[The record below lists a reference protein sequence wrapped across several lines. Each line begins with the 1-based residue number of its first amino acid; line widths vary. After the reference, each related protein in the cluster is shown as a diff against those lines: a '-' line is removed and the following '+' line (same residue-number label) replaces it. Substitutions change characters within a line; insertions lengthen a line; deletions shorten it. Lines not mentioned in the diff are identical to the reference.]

1 MERSRVDEITRLNSY
16 SAQSAAMFEYD
27 GAMVQD
33 LSMQLFRAMA
43 RIDVLEAAVM
53 AQPRSDG
60 FSAGLDASSDTL
72 VYAERPEN
80 FGDCDGSRAGEVERV
95 SDAMVQPLP
104 TMVGVQDDVQAG
116 GDGEDEEM
124 TDGPAVSG
132 DGGVE
137 VFDVGRSADVVQEG
151 DDDVGDQTVSM
162 EDEQPSVVSAD
173 GGDDDGFGEVL
184 RGGSGADMGR
194 PSASMV
200 DDRVGGELVGG
211 AGLMEDAAN
220 TARWARRAADGD
232 GGAGRAGGAGG
243 SGDDSATVAES
254 GADVGRLGF
263 GKIVAGMLSAESS
276 RVVEDEA
283 VIGKDNFGDAG
294 GADDGSAVVA
304 TGSRADVDR
313 SQADVVRAEGSV
325 GGLEDVSH
333 FASGDEWRWWY
344 HRNRWFRF
352 RQADGTTSGF
362 QWPGLQIDV
371 GELAIWAMGADSRAI
386 TKQEAALMVLRTMV
400 MRARANGEGQR

>member
-1 MERSRVDEITRLNSY
+1 VTVLERSRVDEITRLNLY
-16 SAQSAAMFEYD
+16 YAQSAAMFEYD

-33 LSMQLFRAMA
+33 LSTQLFRAMA

-60 FSAGLDASSDTL
+60 FSAGLGASSDTL

-104 TMVGVQDDVQAG
+104 TMVGVQDEVQAG

-137 VFDVGRSADVVQEG
+137 VFDEGRSADVVQEG
-151 DDDVGDQTVSM
+151 DDDAGDQTVSM

-173 GGDDDGFGEVL
+173 GGDDDDFGEVL

-276 RVVEDEA
+276 RGVEDEA
-283 VIGKDNFGDAG
+283 VIGKDNFGDVG
-294 GADDGSAVVA
+294 GADDGSA
-304 TGSRADVDR
+304 DVGQLSAGVDDR
-313 SQADVVRAEGSV
+313 V
-325 GGLEDVSH
+325 G
-333 FASGDEWRWWY
+333 
-344 HRNRWFRF
+344 
-352 RQADGTTSGF
+352 
-362 QWPGLQIDV
+362 
-371 GELAIWAMGADSRAI
+371 GELAVDTGLVGDAADTAR
-386 TKQEAALMVLRTMV
+386 
-400 MRARANGEGQR
+400 RARGAVDGEGDAAR